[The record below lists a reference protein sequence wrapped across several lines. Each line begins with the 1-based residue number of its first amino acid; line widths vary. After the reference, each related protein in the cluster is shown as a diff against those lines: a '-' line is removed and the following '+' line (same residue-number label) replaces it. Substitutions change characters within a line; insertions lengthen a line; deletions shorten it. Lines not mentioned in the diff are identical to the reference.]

1 MKKSI
6 IGFILILT
14 FAITLTGCGTNNEKT
29 NQEEKTNGGT
39 TKTSYNFEDLK
50 SDLLTLDSST
60 EVNEKSASM
69 IGAEEGY
76 GYIIGECTMEVY
88 KYDKNSDQYKKA
100 VKEQKISMPSFD
112 MTFNATVKN
121 GYAYNYN
128 WNYDYLLK
136 IVILYKK
143 ELVIS

>member
-14 FAITLTGCGTNNEKT
+14 FALTLTGCGTNNEKT

-100 VKEQKISMPSFD
+100 VKEQKISMPSLD
-112 MTFNATVKN
+112 MTFSATVKN
-121 GYAYNYN
+121 GYAYTQEGSCDN
-128 WNYDYLLK
+128 
-136 IVILYKK
+136 VIPYVEKLMK
-143 ELVIS
+143 